1 MTPPKLGPLDAAGLD
16 MLLGWAQAE
25 GWSPGVN
32 DGPCF
37 FAADPEGFFGAW
49 VHGEMVG
56 GVAAV
61 RYGAN
66 YGFIG
71 LLIVKPSFRGGD
83 IAPRLFQL
91 ALEHLG
97 DRTIGLDS
105 VLSQE
110 SNYQRLFGFAKAHGQ
125 VRYLGKAGSMQWA
138 CEASAKRETVTVVD
152 LAKLP
157 DGVVQSFD
165 SLYFPGPRA
174 SFLRSWTHAPRHL
187 AKALLHSQLVRGHE
201 VKTMIGYGLLR
212 PTPLGQKI
220 GPLFAK
226 SAEIAQILVESLV
239 AGLAEEDPVL
249 WDLPKPN
256 QVACRLADNFGMKP
270 VFETVRMY
278 KGEVPSIAP
287 ATVFGITTFELG

>member
-16 MLLGWAQAE
+16 MLLSWAQAE
-25 GWSPGVN
+25 GWSPGLN

-56 GVAAV
+56 GVAAI

-83 IAPRLFQL
+83 IDPRLFQL

-110 SNYQRLFGFAKAHGQ
+110 SHYQRLFGFAKAHGQ
-125 VRYLGKAGSMQWA
+125 VRYLGKAGAMQWQ
-138 CEASAKRETVTVVD
+138 SRPAKRETVTVVD

-174 SFLRSWTHAPRHL
+174 SFLRSWIHAPRHL
-187 AKALLHSQLVRGHE
+187 GKALLHSQLVLGHE
-201 VKTMIGYGLLR
+201 VKTLIGYGVLR
-212 PTPLGQKI
+212 PTPMGQKI

-287 ATVFGITTFELG
+287 ETVFGITTFELG